1 MTAPSER
8 FAGVVDDVHGERLAA
23 ALLERGW
30 ARQTAE
36 ARDDLEAIRALVV
49 ELAASH
55 LAIDPP
61 ASSRH
66 GEFLDGLGERIA
78 VDALND
84 LRLAVFRG
92 LAARTWLRPAVF
104 RLARRALEVLVG
116 NELAMQRRVN
126 LSIQMP
132 GDDSSLLPLHADSWS
147 GDSPYEIVL
156 WMPLVDCARTKSLF
170 ILPRPAQERLLPAG
184 EPGILAAART
194 VDELFERVEDHV
206 QFVDVPFGDVLLF
219 DQNLLHGN
227 RVNREATTRWSLN
240 CRFKG
245 LFTPYADKKL
255 GEFFEP
261 ITVRPMSRLGMAH
274 RFPKVPETP
283 PREPTP

>member
-1 MTAPSER
+1 MKETFLNP
-8 FAGVVDDVHGERLAA
+8 DDERLANH
-23 ALLERGW
+23 LLGRGW
-30 ARQTAE
+30 VQQAAE
-36 ARDDLEAIRALVV
+36 TPD
-49 ELAASH
+49 ELARIRNLTATLAAEH
-55 LAIDPP
+55 LGLPTPTDTEA
-61 ASSRH
+61 
-66 GEFLDGLGERIA
+66 FLNGIA
-78 VDALND
+78 ENVAVADLND

-92 LAARTWLRPAVF
+92 LNERPWLRPAVYH
-104 RLARRALEVLVG
+104 LARQALHALVG

-147 GDSPYEIVL
+147 GDSPYEIVV
-156 WMPLVDCARTKSLF
+156 WIPLVDCYRTKSMF
-170 ILPRPAQERLLPAG
+170 ILPRPEQERLLNDRVVSG
-184 EPGILAAART
+184 SRSVEELFRHVEPGIQYL
-194 VDELFERVEDHV
+194 
-206 QFVDVPFGDVLLF
+206 DVTFGEILLF

-227 RVNREATTRWSLN
+227 RVNEEKETRWSLN

-274 RFPKVPETP
+274 RFPGDSSGEKP
-283 PREPTP
+283 